1 MHSAYQTY
9 QTTAV
14 QTATL
19 QELSLMLY
27 NGCLKFIKL
36 ANKALAEGN
45 IEQKHINLIKAQA
58 IISHFRITLDM
69 DVPISEN
76 LDALYEFINQQLVEA
91 NTTNNQAKLAV
102 AEELVTELRDT
113 WKKMMKTA
121 ASV

>member
-1 MHSAYQTY
+1 
-9 QTTAV
+9 
-14 QTATL
+14 
-19 QELSLMLY
+19 MLY

-36 ANKALAEGN
+36 ANKALVEGN

-58 IISHFRITLDM
+58 IISQFRITLDM

-91 NTTNNQAKLAV
+91 NTTNDQAKLAV

-113 WKKMMKTA
+113 WKTMMKTA